1 MTRST
6 RPAAPG
12 PAGSPRGALRPTAA
26 ERART
31 VAGRPGAAVCA
42 AGIDGS
48 RVLAHATTV
57 DGQVLLVVPTDG
69 AVCTAVRRSA
79 DGDLAALLM
88 VTDHAPLPLK
98 EPVRAQVWLSGWL
111 SPVLGAD
118 QRAAAL
124 AFAEVA
130 PVAQL
135 LDVGTGASLLR
146 LDLAEVVLGECGTV
160 TEVTPEEYRAAEPD
174 PLAGVEASALQH
186 LEASH
191 AAELALLRSRVPAAW
206 LGRGNEVRPLR
217 LDRWGFLLRIEQPNG
232 HRDVRVP
239 FAQPITGPDELGP
252 AVHRLMCA
260 ARRGCPGA

>member
-6 RPAAPG
+6 RPAVP
-12 PAGSPRGALRPTAA
+12 SPDALRPTVA

-31 VAGRPGAAVCA
+31 VAGRPAAAVCA

-48 RVLAHATTV
+48 RVLGHATTA

-69 AVCTAVRRSA
+69 DVCTAVRSGA

-88 VTDHAPLPLK
+88 VTDHAPVPLR
-98 EPVRAQVWLSGWL
+98 EPVRAQAWLSGWL
-111 SPVLGAD
+111 TPVREAD
-118 QRAAAL
+118 QKAALL

-130 PVAQL
+130 PVGAL
-135 LDVGTGASLLR
+135 LDVGRAATLLR

-160 TEVTPEEYRAAEPD
+160 TEVTPEDYLAATPD
-174 PLAGVEASALQH
+174 PLAEVEAHLLQH
-186 LEASH
+186 LD
-191 AAELALLRSRVPAAW
+191 AAHPEELALLRARVPAACRED
-206 LGRGNEVRPLR
+206 GDVVRPLGV
-217 LDRWGFLLRIEQPNG
+217 DRCGFRLRIEQQRG

-239 FAQPITGPDELGP
+239 FAEPITTPDELGP

-260 ARRGCPGA
+260 GKRACPGR